1 MALSSAKS
9 VTIEDSFDKRC
20 ITETFEITI
29 HDKFLPMH
37 VIYTEKTVQ
46 SLPRF
51 KFPQGFCLSAN
62 EKHFSNRYESMKYL
76 EEVVATYFKKQ
87 RSIEVSNEKQKA
99 LVIMDIFSEQTIPE
113 TLDSYK
119 VYDIYVIHVLADLT
133 KYYQP
138 LDLTV
143 NREAKRFLKR
153 KFVDWY
159 SYQVS
164 NQLSDGKSLE
174 SVQVPVKLSIIK
186 PIHPG
191 WLV

>member
-1 MALSSAKS
+1 
-9 VTIEDSFDKRC
+9 
-20 ITETFEITI
+20 
-29 HDKFLPMH
+29 
-37 VIYTEKTVQ
+37 
-46 SLPRF
+46 
-51 KFPQGFCLSAN
+51 
-62 EKHFSNRYESMKYL
+62 
-76 EEVVATYFKKQ
+76 
-87 RSIEVSNEKQKA
+87 
-99 LVIMDIFSEQTIPE
+99 MDIFTEQTIPE

-159 SYQVS
+159 SCQVS

-191 WLV
+191 WLVQFHNYMISAGEKKFIYSGWRAPGITDAVQMGQANLLPIDPFNDYNPLLPLTQETQEFDSVIATPEEQNGLRSSSDEEYDGSSNDDLE

>member
-1 MALSSAKS
+1 
-9 VTIEDSFDKRC
+9 
-20 ITETFEITI
+20 
-29 HDKFLPMH
+29 
-37 VIYTEKTVQ
+37 
-46 SLPRF
+46 
-51 KFPQGFCLSAN
+51 
-62 EKHFSNRYESMKYL
+62 MKYL

>member
-1 MALSSAKS
+1 
-9 VTIEDSFDKRC
+9 
-20 ITETFEITI
+20 
-29 HDKFLPMH
+29 
-37 VIYTEKTVQ
+37 
-46 SLPRF
+46 
-51 KFPQGFCLSAN
+51 
-62 EKHFSNRYESMKYL
+62 MKYL
-76 EEVVATYFKKQ
+76 EEVVATYSKKQ

-133 KYYQP
+133 KYYKP